1 MVNTMTI
8 TEFTREIS
16 GISSALIFSHARP
29 DGDTIGCAMALK
41 KALESLNIKADMIC
55 PAEIPQKYK
64 NFPLAGEFLT
74 QAPNETYDAHIAVD
88 CSTEQMFAHL
98 SALFFSNKKTFN
110 IDHHVS
116 NTRYARSNYVKVTG
130 ACCEN
135 IYELIKALGVE
146 ITPTIAESLLLGV
159 VTDTG
164 CFGHKNVTPE
174 TLVIGSELVRAG
186 ADLNAINYRMFKAQ
200 PIERARLFARVISG
214 LKTYHDGQLAMIFIR
229 EADFKA
235 TGATQ
240 DMTEG
245 FIDYPLS
252 IESTQV
258 AVSVMETGD
267 KRFKISYRSKG
278 KVNVN
283 EVAAT
288 FGGGGHVLASGSML
302 NGYFEDVVDKLVFTV
317 GNYL

>member
-1 MVNTMTI
+1 MTI
-8 TEFTREIS
+8 TEISREIR
-16 GISSALIFSHARP
+16 GISSALIFSHNRP
-29 DGDTIGCAMALK
+29 DGDTIGSAMALK
-41 KALESLNIKADMIC
+41 LGLGALGIKADTVC
-55 PAEIPQKYK
+55 PATLPAKYSS
-64 NFPLAGEFLT
+64 FPLSAEFLT
-74 QAPNETYDAHIAVD
+74 EAPNKEYGAHIAVD

-98 SALFFSNKKTFN
+98 SALFFSNKNTFN

-116 NTRYARSNYVKVTG
+116 NTRYAKHNLVEARAS
-130 ACCEN
+130 CCEN
-135 IYELIKALGVE
+135 VLLLLRALGVE
-146 ITPTIAESLLLGV
+146 ITPAIAECLLLGV

-174 TLVIGSELVRAG
+174 TLVAGSELVRAG
-186 ADLNAINYRMFKAQ
+186 ADLNSINYRMFKEQ
-200 PIERARLFARVISG
+200 TIERARLFARVISG
-214 LKTYHDGQLAMIFIR
+214 LKTYHDGKLAMIFIR
-229 EADFKA
+229 TADFEA

-252 IESTQV
+252 IKGTEV
-258 AVSVMETGD
+258 AVSIMETGD

-278 KVNVN
+278 RVNVN